1 MSDSQPGSA
10 PTPEAGA
17 SGKREQATHVIGE
30 ILRLMGYPA
39 RLDVKDGADG
49 GISVAL
55 QFEGEV
61 PGVQVGKRSHLIDS
75 LQFIVN
81 KIVNRPTGER
91 RWISIG
97 VGQHPEPRPPPG
109 ERPAKKAAPAQ
120 AQVAQQ
126 VAQAP
131 SAPAQAAV
139 PAQAQV
145 AQPPVA
151 QAAAPAMAV
160 APVPAVAARKP
171 SPPPAQARGPAQ
183 APARRAD
190 GDELNLDVPED
201 SALSQAVVRLAQK
214 SAELGRYYAITPM
227 KPEDRA
233 RVLKSVA
240 GVPGMKASVEGEG
253 RNRRVVFT
261 PDKPAPLPK
270 RNAIPD
276 YGDEDEDL

>member
-97 VGQHPEPRPPPG
+97 VGQHPEPRPSPG

-120 AQVAQQ
+120 APASAPAPSALVQAAAPAPAQ

-131 SAPAQAAV
+131 
-139 PAQAQV
+139 
-145 AQPPVA
+145 
-151 QAAAPAMAV
+151 AAAPAMAV
-160 APVPAVAARKP
+160 APAPAPAMPARKP
-171 SPPPAQARGPAQ
+171 SPPPAQTRGPAQ
-183 APARRAD
+183 APARRSD
-190 GDELNLDVPED
+190 GDESNLEVPED
-201 SALSQAVVRLAQK
+201 SALSQAVVRLARK

-240 GVPGMKASVEGEG
+240 GVPGMRASVEGEG